1 MTRKTQ
7 PYRPTKPKTVAAS
20 THLWLDCAE
29 AVDKYAASFKP
40 KLSTSGAIHKL
51 LRTHPALNLEDFQA

>member
-7 PYRPTKPKTVAAS
+7 AYRPSKPKTVSAS
-20 THLWLDCAE
+20 THIWQDCAD
-29 AVDKYAASFKP
+29 AIDKFAASFEP

-51 LRTHPALNLEDFQA
+51 LRTHPTLNLKDFQ

>member
-1 MTRKTQ
+1 MTRKQ
-7 PYRPTKPKTVAAS
+7 PYKPAKPKTVAAS

-51 LRTHPALNLEDFQA
+51 LRTHPALNLQDFQ